1 MRVTLSRSGGLAYLP
16 GLARP
21 VTLDSSSLSQ
31 AEQATLELLLR
42 ESRFTNLPS
51 QLGSPT
57 PGAAD
62 YRTYE
67 ITLDD
72 QTSRHTVRV
81 VEPIDDPVLQRLVG
95 FLEQHGKANRPT

>member
-1 MRVTLSRSGGLAYLP
+1 MRVTLSRSGGLVYLP

-21 VTLDSSSLSQ
+21 VTLDSSSLSD
-31 AEQATLELLLR
+31 AERASLELLLR
-42 ESRFTNLPS
+42 ESSFTSLPS

-72 QTSRHTVRV
+72 QGGRHTVRV
-81 VEPIDDPVLQRLVG
+81 VEPIDDPALQRLVG
-95 FLEQHGKANRPT
+95 FLEQLGRANRPA